1 MAVLVPRIPSRRP
14 PIPRSRAFL
23 SLNLAHFFDH
33 FVLLILPTAALATG
47 ADYAGS
53 LGPGAWAFGAF
64 ALATLPAGWLGDRW
78 GRVAMIRV
86 FWFGTGAACLVA
98 GLAPGAWGLAAG
110 LALISLFAAIYH
122 PVATAM
128 VMGFQERAGH
138 ALAVNGVWG
147 NMGVASA
154 ALATAILAEWV
165 SWRAA
170 FVVPGLLM
178 LGWGCH
184 YATIPA
190 AVQTAVRMPRRN
202 APEERGDQL
211 RIFAFIAVSG
221 LFGGL
226 VFTGATIALPKL
238 LAERL
243 PGIGLVLVGVIAAL
257 VFGAAAFAQ
266 LPVGRLLDR
275 WGARPLLFAI
285 EGIKAPVL
293 LAMALTPGVGSVALA
308 LPVML
313 LVFGEIP
320 ITAWLLGRHLG
331 ERWWSR
337 AYSVQYLLSLG
348 VAAITV
354 PLITTLYRA
363 TGDQTALF
371 LVLSACSATI
381 LASTFLVP
389 AARPPRQSSL
399 AAQAV

>member
-1 MAVLVPRIPSRRP
+1 M
-14 PIPRSRAFL
+14 
-23 SLNLAHFFDH
+23 
-33 FVLLILPTAALATG
+33 
-47 ADYAGS
+47 
-53 LGPGAWAFGAF
+53 
-64 ALATLPAGWLGDRW
+64 
-78 GRVAMIRV
+78 RV

-110 LALISLFAAIYH
+110 LALIGLFAAIYH

-128 VMGFQERAGH
+128 VMGLQERAGH

-147 NMGVASA
+147 NMGVAAA
-154 ALATAILAEWV
+154 ALATALLAQWV

-178 LGWGCH
+178 LALGCH

-190 AVQTAVRMPRRN
+190 SAQTVVQTARQG
-202 APEERGDQL
+202 APEEPRDQL
-211 RIFAFIAVSG
+211 RILVFIAISG

-243 PGIGLVLVGVIAAL
+243 PGAGLVLVGVIAAL
-257 VFGAAAFAQ
+257 IFGAAAFAQ

-275 WGARPLLFAI
+275 WGARPLLFTI
-285 EGIKAPVL
+285 EGIKAPLL
-293 LAMALTPGVGSVALA
+293 LAMALTPGGGSAALA

-348 VAAITV
+348 VAAGTV
-354 PLITTLYRA
+354 PLITALYRQ

-371 LVLSACSATI
+371 VVLAACSATI
-381 LASTFLVP
+381 LAGTFLVP
-389 AARPPRQSSL
+389 ARRALPPCQPAG
-399 AAQAV
+399 AASAHAG

>member
-1 MAVLVPRIPSRRP
+1 ML
-14 PIPRSRAFL
+14 RSRAFL

-53 LGPGAWAFGAF
+53 LSPGTWAFAAF

-78 GRVAMIRV
+78 GRVAMMRV

-98 GLAPGAWGLAAG
+98 GLAPGAWGLATG
-110 LALISLFAAIYH
+110 LALIGLFAAIYH

-147 NMGVASA
+147 NMGVAAA
-154 ALATAILAEWV
+154 ALATALLAEWV

-178 LGWGCH
+178 LVLGCH

-190 AVQTAVRMPRRN
+190 SAQTVVQTARQG
-202 APEERGDQL
+202 APEEPRDQL
-211 RIFAFIAVSG
+211 RILAFIAISG

-243 PGIGLVLVGVIAAL
+243 PGAGLVLVGVVAAL
-257 VFGAAAFAQ
+257 IFGAAAFAQ

-275 WGARPLLFAI
+275 WGARPLLFTI
-285 EGIKAPVL
+285 EGIKAPLL
-293 LAMALTPGVGSVALA
+293 LAMALTPGGGSAALA

-348 VAAITV
+348 VAAGTV
-354 PLITTLYRA
+354 PLITALYRQ

-371 LVLSACSATI
+371 VVLAACSATI
-381 LASTFLVP
+381 LACTFLVP
-389 AARPPRQSSL
+389 AARPLPPCQPAGAASAL
-399 AAQAV
+399 AG